1 MSTGP
6 LTPRGKARSAQNAL
20 RHGLRS
26 DRPVVASAG
35 ETAPAWRSHRAG
47 VLESLAPQGYL
58 ETLLAE
64 RCALLLWRLHRVARY
79 EAKQIDEGTRSAER
93 RAVASAVIGLGES
106 SPLAP
111 RTLEC
116 LREEAELSAE
126 DGPAVRR
133 LLAALE
139 EPGAAPAF
147 DADTVGRVFFAA
159 ERAVRGLQ
167 LPDAEERE
175 EWALSDVVEALE
187 DARGQP
193 AAALLQQVAE
203 AAYRR
208 HLRLLIAVRQA
219 EEDTASGKA
228 LALLPT
234 ESDLQKIA
242 RYESHLHRLLT
253 STLHELEAL
262 QARRRGEPAP
272 LARLDVAGLPPG
284 E

>member
-1 MSTGP
+1 VSTAT
-6 LTPRGKARSAQNAL
+6 LQRETLQRGAVAYRECSEQVSTATLQRETLQLQAIPGNLSAKQQRAILALLSEPGIDAAARK
-20 RHGLRS
+20 
-26 DRPVVASAG
+26 
-35 ETAPAWRSHRAG
+35 AG
-47 VLESLAPQGYL
+47 VNPA
-58 ETLLAE
+58 T
-64 RCALLLWRLHRVARY
+64 LWRWQRQPHF
-79 EAKQIDEGTRSAER
+79 
-93 RAVASAVIGLGES
+93 
-106 SPLAP
+106 
-111 RTLEC
+111 
-116 LREEAELSAE
+116 RE
-126 DGPAVRR
+126 
-133 LLAALE
+133 ALE